1 MTAQRTDARA
11 RAAVRIGT
19 RGSKLALAQ
28 AEQVRAGLA
37 AAHDALRA
45 DDIELVAI
53 RTTGDRVTDRPL
65 AEVGGK
71 GLFAKEIE
79 EALLAGDVDIAVHS
93 MKDLETA
100 LPDGI
105 SAPCAPPRE
114 DPRDALVS
122 TVADSIAA
130 LPAGAVVGTASQR
143 RRAHLKRARED
154 LEVVAFRGNVDTRL
168 AKVERGDV
176 SATLLALAGLNRLG
190 LAGRAAAVL
199 EPEEM
204 LPAAGQ
210 GAVGVECRS
219 GDARAHELLAPL
231 DDPDTRACV
240 TCERGVL
247 AALDGTCRTPIAAYA
262 RLVGNRLQLTARVF
276 RADGSDMLEARRDG
290 VPADA
295 EALGRDA
302 GAELRARAGPGF
314 LAGP

>member
-1 MTAQRTDARA
+1 MYAPRFRLPSFASRTSTLAHDGATHGRARA
-11 RAAVRIGT
+11 RRGAHRT
-19 RGSKLALAQ
+19 RGSELALAQ

-45 DDIELVAI
+45 DDIELVVI

-71 GLFAKEIE
+71 GLFAKEVE

-105 SAPCAPPRE
+105 SVPCMPLRE

-122 TVADSIAA
+122 TVADSIVA

-143 RRAHLKRARED
+143 RRAHLKHARED
-154 LEVVAFRGNVDTRL
+154 LEVVMFRGNVDTRL
-168 AKVERGDV
+168 AKIERGDV
-176 SATLLALAGLNRLG
+176 AATLLALAGLNRLG
-190 LAGRAAAVL
+190 LAGRATAVL
-199 EPEEM
+199 PLEEM

-219 GDARAHELLAPL
+219 GD
-231 DDPDTRACV
+231 TRAP
-240 TCERGVL
+240 
-247 AALDGTCRTPIAAYA
+247 RTSGAPRRSRHP
-262 RLVGNRLQLTARVF
+262 RLRH
-276 RADGSDMLEARRDG
+276 
-290 VPADA
+290 
-295 EALGRDA
+295 
-302 GAELRARAGPGF
+302 LRAGCPGRA
-314 LAGP
+314 